1 MLVFSCLFMWPY
13 FCASVDGRLTDR
25 RQRVEGCGGGGAA
38 REGQALW
45 PGLRLTGSE
54 AVKVFASLMFRS
66 FFF

>member
-25 RQRVEGCGGGGAA
+25 RQRVGGGRWGAA